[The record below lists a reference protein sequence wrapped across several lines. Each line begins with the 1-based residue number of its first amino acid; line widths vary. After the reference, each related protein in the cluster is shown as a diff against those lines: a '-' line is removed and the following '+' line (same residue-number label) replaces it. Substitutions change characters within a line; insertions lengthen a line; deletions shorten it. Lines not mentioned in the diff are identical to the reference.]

1 MTRGNTANKQRW
13 HLAHARYT
21 MQLAFPK
28 CEYLFRSLKIP
39 CHHGKWVCSSALNS
53 LMNGFNRGH
62 GGRCPVTN
70 SVFSFLLSIMNISLG
85 IKRLRPTTMYLS
97 SSNFLDMECWAKQSF
112 HLWIDRSKYTG
123 NVNGVSENAYVTTV
137 SYKIS
142 CQNLL

>member
-97 SSNFLDMECWAKQSF
+97 SSNSSCLPASLHPSVIINAQAYSEKQ
-112 HLWIDRSKYTG
+112 
-123 NVNGVSENAYVTTV
+123 NGILYG
-137 SYKIS
+137 I
-142 CQNLL
+142 